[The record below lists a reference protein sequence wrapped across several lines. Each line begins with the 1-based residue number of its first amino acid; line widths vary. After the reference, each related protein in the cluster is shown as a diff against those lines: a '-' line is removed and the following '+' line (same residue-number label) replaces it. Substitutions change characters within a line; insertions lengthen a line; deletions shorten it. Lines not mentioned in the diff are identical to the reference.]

1 MDQPLIKKLLPHFIA
16 MVLLTAL
23 SFVFFAPVAFEGKVL
38 QQGDNQKAS
47 AAQTELLHYQKTTGK
62 EPLWTNS
69 MFSGMPAVQ
78 IHQTVEGN
86 LTRPI
91 FNALLLNKGVTS
103 PVAGILLNLLGMYIL
118 LIVMGIDWRLS
129 VIGAIGYGLSSFN
142 MDITEAGHSTKL
154 VALGYAPILIAGAVL
169 AYRERYWLG
178 GGLFAF
184 GTALQVYANHY
195 QVTYYTLLI
204 LMILG
209 MIECYHAIKE
219 KKFKPFLIPTLFL
232 AGGLILGVGS
242 NTSTI
247 WTTMEYQS
255 ETIRGTSE
263 LKAKIGKGDGLDK
276 KYAFDWKYGL
286 GETITLLVQNAA
298 GGGASQT
305 HAGTNLYEAVYPQ
318 IAQQLSKQKLTAQQI
333 EKQADQQIS
342 SLFYTGNQPFVGV
355 SIYWG
360 AVFIFAFISGLFLIK
375 SRYKWWIAVST
386 LLMIMIAWGDNF
398 FFADFMFDYF
408 PMFNKFR
415 AVTQA
420 LGMGQLM
427 CILLAM
433 MTLQAWLDPTIAREE
448 KMKALYYGAG
458 ITGLFCLIGM
468 AGSVDGNRDASLGQ
482 PELINMLRADR
493 SSLMKADGFRSLML
507 VLLTAGM
514 IWAYL
519 KNKVSKTW
527 TVIAGIGILTLLDT
541 WTIAKRIL
549 HENKFEEPKVFTDE
563 QQPTEVDKQIMA
575 DKDPH
580 FRVLDLR
587 QGLPFTNA
595 QTSAYHKS
603 VGGYHPAKL
612 MRYQELVEKYLGD
625 FKQNVAVQNMPNMP
639 MYGMLNTKYI
649 IMQGQNGKDEL
660 VPNAFVMGNAWFVKN
675 IKVADNGDAELNEL
689 SQVNLKETAVIQK
702 SYLGNLQGFTPQ
714 YDSSNNIKLTSY
726 NPDKMAYEYS
736 AKTEQV
742 VVFSETY
749 YPEAKGWGLFLGN
762 QRIPLTKANYTLRA
776 AKLPAGQNQKL
787 EMRFEPK
794 SYYQGETMSR
804 FTSIALLLMF
814 LGGLFQHFRQNG
826 LSEAETLPENPPIPD
841 EPEPVRVKP
850 PMPTPTKSST
860 GKKK

>member
-1 MDQPLIKKLLPHFIA
+1 MNQPLVKKLLPHLIA
-16 MVLLTAL
+16 IGVLMAL
-23 SFVFFAPVAFEGKVL
+23 AFTFFAASAFEGKVL

-47 AAQTELLHYQKTTGK
+47 AAQTELMNYAKATGK
-62 EPLWTNS
+62 EPLWTNA

-86 LTRPI
+86 LARPV

-118 LIVMGIDWRLS
+118 LIVMGIDWRLAA
-129 VIGAIGYGLSSFN
+129 IGAIGYGLSSFN

-154 VALGYAPILIAGAVL
+154 VALGYAPILIAGAIL
-169 AYRERYWLG
+169 AFRERYWLG
-178 GGLFAF
+178 GALFAF

-209 MIECYHAIKE
+209 IIELYHAIKN
-219 KKFKPFLIPTLFL
+219 KQFKPFLIASLCL
-232 AGGLILGVGS
+232 VAGLGLGVGS
-242 NTSTI
+242 NLSTI
-247 WTTMEYQS
+247 WTTNEYQS

-263 LKAKIGKGDGLDK
+263 LKAKVGKGDGLDK
-276 KYAFDWKYGL
+276 SYAFDWKYGV
-286 GETITLLVQNAA
+286 GETITLLVQNAV

-305 HAGTNLYEAVYPQ
+305 HAGTALYEAVYPQ
-318 IAQQLSKQKLTAQQI
+318 IAESLGKGKLTTQQI

-360 AVFIFAFISGLFLIK
+360 AIFIFAFISGLFLIK

-386 LLMIMIAWGDNF
+386 LMMVMIAWGDNF
-398 FFADFMFDYF
+398 FFADLMFDYF

-433 MTLQAWLDPTIAREE
+433 MTLQAWLDPNIAREE
-448 KMKALYYGAG
+448 KMKALLYGAG
-458 ITGLFCLIGM
+458 ITALFCFIGM
-468 AGSVDGNRDASLGQ
+468 AGSDMGKQDGQFKQQ
-482 PELINMLRADR
+482 PELLTMLRADR
-493 SSLMKADGFRSLML
+493 SSLMKTDGFRSLML
-507 VLLTAGM
+507 VLLTAGL

-519 KNKVSKTW
+519 QNKISKTW

-549 HENKFEEPKVFTDE
+549 HDNKFEEPKVFTDE
-563 QQPTEVDKQIMA
+563 QKPTEGDKQLMA

-580 FRVLDLR
+580 YRVLDLR
-587 QGLPFTNA
+587 AGSPFTNA

-639 MYGMLNTKYI
+639 IYGMLNTKYI
-649 IMQGQNGKDEL
+649 IMSGQGKDEII
-660 VPNAFVMGNAWFVKN
+660 PNAFALGNAWFVKN

-689 SQVNLKETAVIQK
+689 SQVNLKETAVVQK
-702 SYLGNLQGFTPQ
+702 NYLGNLQGFTPQ
-714 YDSSNNIKLTSY
+714 YDSSNNIKLTTY
-726 NPDKMAYEYS
+726 HPDKMGYEYS

-749 YPEAKGWGLFLGN
+749 YPESKGWGLFLGN

-794 SYYQGETMSR
+794 SYYQGEKVSR
-804 FTSIALLLMF
+804 FASGVLLLLF
-814 LGGLFQHFRQNG
+814 LGGLFQYFRQNG
-826 LSEAETLPENPPIPD
+826 LPEAETLPENAPIPD
-841 EPEPVRVKP
+841 EPTPIKIP
-850 PMPTPTKSST
+850 TPTPTKST
-860 GKKK
+860 RKK

>member
-1 MDQPLIKKLLPHFIA
+1 MNQPLLKKLLPHGIA
-16 MVLLTAL
+16 IVVLTAL
-23 SFVFFAPVAFEGKVL
+23 AFIFFAPVAFEGKVL

-47 AAQTELLHYQKTTGK
+47 AAQTELLQYLKTTGK
-62 EPLWTNS
+62 EPLWSNS
-69 MFSGMPAVQ
+69 MFSGMPGVQ
-78 IHQTVEGN
+78 IHQSVNGN
-86 LTRPI
+86 LTKPV
-91 FNALLLNKGVTS
+91 FNSLLLNQGVTA
-103 PVAGILLNLLGMYIL
+103 PHTGILLNFLGMYIL
-118 LIVMGIDWRLS
+118 LVVIGIDWRLAI
-129 VIGAIGYGLSSFN
+129 IGSIGYGLSSFN

-154 VALGYAPILIAGAVL
+154 IALGYAPILIAGAIL
-169 AYRERYWLG
+169 AYRNKYWLG
-178 GGLFAF
+178 GALFAL

-209 MIECYHAIKE
+209 IIECYHAIKN
-219 KKFKPFLIPTLFL
+219 KSFKPFIIASLSLVAGL
-232 AGGLILGVGS
+232 ALGVCS
-242 NTSTI
+242 NLSTI
-247 WTTMEYQS
+247 WTTMEYQT

-263 LKAKIGKGDGLDK
+263 LKAKVGKGDGLDK

-286 GETITLLVQNAA
+286 SETITLLVQNAA

-305 HAGTNLYEAVYPQ
+305 HAGTHVYDAVFPQ
-318 IAQQLSKQKLTAQQI
+318 IAESLSKNGLTTQQI

-360 AVFIFAFISGLFLIK
+360 AIFIFAFISGLFLIK

-386 LLMIMIAWGDNF
+386 LMMIMTAWGDNF
-398 FFADFMFDYF
+398 FFADMMFDYF

-433 MTLQAWLDPTIAREE
+433 MTLQAWFDPTIAREE
-448 KMKALYYGAG
+448 KMKALLYGTG
-458 ITGLFCLIGM
+458 ITALFCFIGM
-468 AGSVDGNRDASLGQ
+468 AGGVDGKQDLGLKQ
-482 PELINMLRADR
+482 PELVNMLRADR
-493 SSLMKADGFRSLML
+493 GSLMKADGFRSLML
-507 VLLTAGM
+507 VLLAAGL

-519 KNKVSKTW
+519 NQKVSKTW
-527 TVIAGIGILTLLDT
+527 TVIAGLGLLTFLDT

-549 HENKFEEPKVFTDE
+549 HDNKFEEPKVFTDE
-563 QQPTEVDKQIMA
+563 QKPTDADKTIMA

-625 FKQNVAVQNMPNMP
+625 FKQNIAVQNMPNMP
-639 MYGMLNTKYI
+639 IYGMLNTKYI
-649 IMQGQNGKDEL
+649 IMPGQSGREE
-660 VPNAFVMGNAWFVKN
+660 VIPNAFVMGNAWFVKK
-675 IKVADNGDAELNEL
+675 IQVANDGDAELDAL
-689 SQVNLKETAVIQK
+689 GQTNLKETAIVQK
-702 SYLGNLQGFTPQ
+702 SYLGNLANFTPQ
-714 YDSSNNIKLTSY
+714 YDSTNNIKLTAY
-726 NPDKMAYEYS
+726 HPDKMQYEYS

-749 YPEAKGWGLFLGN
+749 YPESKGWGLFLGN
-762 QRIPLTKANYTLRA
+762 QRIPLTKANFTLRA
-776 AKLPAGQNQKL
+776 AKLPAGQQQKL

-804 FTSIALLLMF
+804 FASAGLLLLF
-814 LGGLFQHFRQNG
+814 FGGLFQHFRQNG

-841 EPEPVRVKP
+841 EPTPVRTP
-850 PMPTPTKSST
+850 SPTPTKSAT
-860 GKKK
+860 NKRK

>member
-1 MDQPLIKKLLPHFIA
+1 MNQPVLKKLLPHLIA
-16 MVLLTAL
+16 LVILTAL
-23 SFVFFAPVAFEGKVL
+23 SFIFFAPSALEGKVL

-47 AAQTELLHYQKTTGK
+47 AAQTELMQILQKTGK

-78 IHQTVEGN
+78 IHQTVQGN
-86 LTRPI
+86 LTSPI
-91 FNALLLNKGVTS
+91 FNALLLGKGVTA
-103 PVAGILLNLLGMYIL
+103 PVSGILLNLIGMYIL
-118 LIVMGIDWRLS
+118 LIVMGIDWRLAT
-129 VIGAIGYGLSSFN
+129 IGALGYGLSSFN

-154 VALGYAPILIAGAVL
+154 IALGYAPILIAGAIL
-169 AYRERYWLG
+169 AYRQRYWLG
-178 GGLFAF
+178 GSLFAL

-195 QVTYYTLLI
+195 QVTYYTLLV
-204 LMILG
+204 LMVLG
-209 MIECYHAIKE
+209 IIEGYHAIKS
-219 KKFKPFLIPTLFL
+219 KQLKPFLIASLSL
-232 AGGLILGVGS
+232 VMGLGLGVGS
-242 NTSTI
+242 NLATI
-247 WTTMEYQS
+247 WTTSEYQS

-263 LKAKIGKGDGLDK
+263 LKAKVGKGSGLDK
-276 KYAFDWKYGL
+276 TYAFDWKYGI
-286 GETITLLVQNAA
+286 GETITLLVQNAV

-305 HAGTNLYEAVYPQ
+305 HAGTGIYEAVYPQ
-318 IAQQLSKQKLTAQQI
+318 IAESLSKAKLTSQQI

-360 AVFIFAFISGLFLIK
+360 AIFIFAFISGLFLLK

-386 LLMIMIAWGDNF
+386 LMMIMIAWGDNF
-398 FFADFMFDYF
+398 FFADLMFDYF

-433 MTLQAWLDPTIAREE
+433 MTLQAWLDPTITRDE
-448 KMKALYYGAG
+448 KMKALLYGAG

-468 AGSVDGNRDASLGQ
+468 AGSVNGNRDASLQQ
-482 PELINMLRADR
+482 PELVNMLRADR
-493 SSLMKADGFRSLML
+493 SSLMKADGFRSLLL

-527 TVIAGIGILTLLDT
+527 TIIAGIGILTVLDT

-549 HENKFEEPKVFTDE
+549 HDNKFEEPKVFTDE
-563 QQPTEVDKQIMA
+563 QKPTEADKQIMA

-587 QGLPFTNA
+587 AGSPFTNA

-612 MRYQELVEKYLGD
+612 MRYQELVEKYLND

-639 MYGMLNTKYI
+639 IYGMLNTKYI
-649 IMQGQNGKDEL
+649 LMQGQNGKDEV
-660 VPNAFVMGNAWFVKN
+660 VPNAFAMGNAWFVKN
-675 IKVADNGDAELNEL
+675 IKVVDNGDAELNEL

-702 SYLGNLQGFTPQ
+702 SYLGVLQGFTPQ
-714 YDSSNNIKLTSY
+714 SDSSDNIQLTSY
-726 NPDKMAYEYS
+726 HPDKMAYEYT
-736 AKTEQV
+736 AKTEQI

-749 YPEAKGWGLFLGN
+749 YPEDKGWGLFLGN

-794 SYYQGETMSR
+794 SFYQGETWSH
-804 FTSIALLLMF
+804 FASAAVLLLF
-814 LGGLFQHFRQNG
+814 LGGLFQYFRQNG
-826 LSEAETLPENPPIPD
+826 LSAAETLPENPPIPD
-841 EPEPVRVKP
+841 EPIVVKP
-850 PMPTPTKSST
+850 LAPTPTRPST
-860 GKKK
+860 NKKK